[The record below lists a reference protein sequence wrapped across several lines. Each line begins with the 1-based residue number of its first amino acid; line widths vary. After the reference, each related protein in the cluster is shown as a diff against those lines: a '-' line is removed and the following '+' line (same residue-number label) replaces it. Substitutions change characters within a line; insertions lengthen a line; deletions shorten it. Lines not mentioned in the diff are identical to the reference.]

1 MSQNQSPFAMA
12 IAIAATLYVSNGNTQ
27 GLPPPSQSAA
37 LTNAEQ
43 DQRTRQQQE
52 SRERAAA
59 INAPAV
65 RGEAIARAEY
75 PTLPQEAPRFRITQF
90 QLEVPKDF
98 PPAMQAIGASALP
111 WTLLLSPSN
120 G

>member
-1 MSQNQSPFAMA
+1 MRLKRSHFTFAFALVIGTSAPVVSAQAQQS
-12 IAIAATLYVSNGNTQ
+12 V
-27 GLPPPSQSAA
+27 A

-43 DQRTRQQQE
+43 DQRARQQQE

-65 RGEAIARAEY
+65 RGEAIARAEF
-75 PTLPQEAPRFRITQF
+75 PALPQEAPCFRITQF

>member
-1 MSQNQSPFAMA
+1 MSHNRFPLASATTIAVIFYASNANAQVPHPPTQS
-12 IAIAATLYVSNGNTQ
+12 V
-27 GLPPPSQSAA
+27 A

-52 SRERAAA
+52 SRELAAA

-75 PTLPQEAPRFRITQF
+75 PALPQEAPCFRITQF
-90 QLEVPKDF
+90 QLEVPKDL

-111 WTLLLSPSN
+111 MDP
-120 G
+120 